1 MTESQE
7 DEKRILNK
15 DKPEM
20 NRGVELLLR
29 NRRRKP
35 ERPKTFQVKFGKLI
49 ALWNREIIFHFNL
62 LGHKKKIKTL
72 WRSAMSETL
81 IVTLTLMTLV
91 SILAIMVGG
100 MIGWM
105 ARQHSYE
112 TTPQVVYTH
121 PEMFDENGQLV
132 PDEILALRIENNYDI
147 NTEETEE
154 E

>member
-1 MTESQE
+1 
-7 DEKRILNK
+7 
-15 DKPEM
+15 
-20 NRGVELLLR
+20 
-29 NRRRKP
+29 
-35 ERPKTFQVKFGKLI
+35 
-49 ALWNREIIFHFNL
+49 
-62 LGHKKKIKTL
+62 
-72 WRSAMSETL
+72 MSETL

-121 PEMFDENGQLV
+121 PEMFDANGQLV
-132 PDEILALRIENNYDI
+132 PDEILALRIENNYDT
-147 NTEETEE
+147 NTEEEE

>member
-1 MTESQE
+1 
-7 DEKRILNK
+7 
-15 DKPEM
+15 
-20 NRGVELLLR
+20 
-29 NRRRKP
+29 
-35 ERPKTFQVKFGKLI
+35 
-49 ALWNREIIFHFNL
+49 
-62 LGHKKKIKTL
+62 
-72 WRSAMSETL
+72 MSETL
-81 IVTLTLMTLV
+81 VVTLTLMTLV

-121 PEMFDENGQLV
+121 PEMFDANGQLV

-147 NTEETEE
+147 NTEETTEE

>member
-1 MTESQE
+1 M
-7 DEKRILNK
+7 
-15 DKPEM
+15 
-20 NRGVELLLR
+20 
-29 NRRRKP
+29 
-35 ERPKTFQVKFGKLI
+35 
-49 ALWNREIIFHFNL
+49 
-62 LGHKKKIKTL
+62 
-72 WRSAMSETL
+72 ETT
-81 IVTLTLMTLV
+81 IVTLTLTTLV
-91 SILAIMVGG
+91 AFLALLVGG

-147 NTEETEE
+147 NTTEETEE